1 MASKNG
7 AFGFNCQQYQ
17 EFDWERW
24 GEADLYRN

>member
-7 AFGFNCQQYQ
+7 AFGFNCQQ